1 MTHGCT
7 PNRRVITAS
16 HVLPSASRVPSV
28 GSKMT
33 RLQYREG
40 HDDDSLRNAPNG
52 RGWVASYAAAG
63 GAEGGSDEFLESDTS
78 TGQQDVVDD
87 YLKFLDKRY
96 NNLHNSEKKR
106 EPTLSVW
113 KWLTNGADTEESSEW
128 NVPRV
133 DAHEDSL
140 YVLGVANLASRKLLQ
155 KHQTTSKHLRDVIN
169 KTVVEENQKVTPI
182 PELVNYNEVSSTK
195 IFSSTKSLSPLLARV
210 TVFRRMLL
218 QYQTF
223 KMREMIAKI
232 ALGIRFGVPRVAK
245 LLFELGGGKRMVA
258 LTLTG
263 VAGLMLL
270 VIRPTVEAIVS
281 EGAVMSKQ
289 IG

>member
-1 MTHGCT
+1 MG
-7 PNRRVITAS
+7 
-16 HVLPSASRVPSV
+16 
-28 GSKMT
+28 
-33 RLQYREG
+33 
-40 HDDDSLRNAPNG
+40 
-52 RGWVASYAAAG
+52 
-63 GAEGGSDEFLESDTS
+63 
-78 TGQQDVVDD
+78 
-87 YLKFLDKRY
+87 
-96 NNLHNSEKKR
+96 
-106 EPTLSVW
+106 

-218 QYQTF
+218 QYQT
-223 KMREMIAKI
+223 
-232 ALGIRFGVPRVAK
+232 
-245 LLFELGGGKRMVA
+245 
-258 LTLTG
+258 
-263 VAGLMLL
+263 
-270 VIRPTVEAIVS
+270 
-281 EGAVMSKQ
+281 
-289 IG
+289 